1 MKSINILQLFIIC
14 AVVLSCQNQ
23 KLHIKTHEKS
33 VIEVA
38 LKDFFSYENIDI
50 AENKKIVFCK
60 HFKYINIFLEIDRLI
75 RSNKFDTKTNLIIKA
90 LIEAYI
96 LSAESSNECLSM
108 EASFNIEASNI
119 INDCEFFDQNID
131 PFDLTS
137 YWDSI
142 YKKMPYAACFI
153 KISKPIFYKNKYA
166 LFSFTIIENELSA
179 VSLYY
184 ILSRKGNKW
193 NVIYFDVVSIS

>member
-1 MKSINILQLFIIC
+1 MKTHTILFFIIIC

-33 VIEVA
+33 VIELA
-38 LKDFFSYENIDI
+38 ITDYFSYADIDI

-60 HFKYINIFLEIDRLI
+60 CYDYLNIFLKIDHLI

-137 YWDSI
+137 YWDTI
-142 YKKMPYAACFI
+142 YKKIPYAACFI
-153 KISKPIFYKNKYA
+153 KISKPIFYKKKYA

-184 ILSRKGNKW
+184 ILYRKSNMW
-193 NVIYFDVVSIS
+193 NVLYFDVVHVS